1 VDISLRQALAWRSGR
16 QFLIEGAGSV
26 EEVVGRLVAVGAH
39 SGDPELAVRR
49 RLSAPGEADVAQAL
63 QDGRIMKT
71 YAFRGATHFMTPA
84 GAGVHLALRA
94 ASRMWEL
101 PSWVSHYELGAQDWP
116 ALREVVRDVL
126 SDGPVTRAELIAGVT
141 AHGRFSHLGPGLAHT
156 SDTLLKP
163 FAWQGD
169 LCFGPVRDGQPT
181 YQSPNAIPGWSGIPE
196 LEQAGREAVR
206 AYFDAYG
213 PAAPENLQYWLG
225 NCLSAGRKRI
235 TRWLSDLSD
244 ELVEITVDGEP
255 MLHARKHLDSLAKQP
270 DTKPVTLLPGYDQW
284 VLGPGTADT
293 RVVPEEHRAAIT
305 RGAGLVLTGGVLT
318 GTWTS
323 RKDTLTISWF
333 TQSTDLPTT
342 DHPTADIPI
351 AELST
356 ADVSTADLPTA
367 ELESAVNRLATL
379 LGRHL
384 HLT

>member
-1 VDISLRQALAWRSGR
+1 MDIPLRQALAWRSGR

-26 EEVVGRLVAVGAH
+26 KEVVGRLVAVGAH

-49 RLSAPGEADVAQAL
+49 RLSVPGEADVAQAL
-63 QDGRIMKT
+63 QDGRVMKT

-116 ALREVVRDVL
+116 ALREVVRGVV

-141 AHGRFSHLGPGLAHT
+141 ADRRFSHLGPGLAHT

-181 YQSPNAIPGWSGIPE
+181 YQSPEAIPGWSGIPE
-196 LEQAGREAVR
+196 LELAGREAVR

-213 PAAPENLQYWLG
+213 PATADNLQYWLG

-235 TRWLSDLSD
+235 TRWLSELSD
-244 ELVEITVDGEP
+244 ELVDITVDGEP
-255 MLHARKHLDSLAKQP
+255 MLHAKQHLDALAQQP
-270 DTKPVTLLPGYDQW
+270 VTKAVTLLPGYDQW
-284 VLGPGTADT
+284 VLGPGTADA
-293 RVVPEEHRAAIT
+293 RVVPAKHRAEIT

-318 GTWTS
+318 GTWTT

-333 TQSTDLPTT
+333 PRSTDTPPT
-342 DHPTADIPI
+342 
-351 AELST
+351 
-356 ADVSTADLPTA
+356 

-379 LGRHL
+379 LGRNL
-384 HLT
+384 HLI